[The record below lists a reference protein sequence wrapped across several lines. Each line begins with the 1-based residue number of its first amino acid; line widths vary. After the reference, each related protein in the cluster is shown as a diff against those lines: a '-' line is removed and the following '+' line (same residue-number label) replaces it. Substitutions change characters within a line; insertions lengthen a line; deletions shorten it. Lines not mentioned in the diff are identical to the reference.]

1 MALSTHRAS
10 TSRTSA
16 EWAPPR
22 WKHDVF
28 LSFRGEDTRKGF
40 ISHLDH
46 ALAYW
51 QAMRTFKDDR
61 ELEVGATISLELLI
75 AIKESYLA
83 IIVLSPNY
91 ASSTW
96 CLDELSKILECMEDT
111 KRILPIF
118 YDVDP
123 SHVRNQKGSFA
134 EAFTKHEER
143 FSGDAEKL
151 NRWRAAL
158 RNVANL
164 AGLDSK
170 NYKSEA
176 ELVDDIVKRV
186 RKKVNLTSTLLDSEE
201 KLVGIDSAL
210 DQLRLHLAPE
220 ENDVRFIGIW
230 GMGGVGKTTLAKLVF
245 ERISHHF
252 EHRSFLPNVRKGE
265 VSGLGRQLLSS
276 ILKENY
282 IPGWDEGEGI
292 LKNCLLNKKV
302 LLVLDDVDQLNQLE
316 KLVGNKNW
324 FGAGSRIIITTR
336 DKRLL
341 VQHGTTTYKVEV
353 LKNDEALKLFSRHAF
368 KKDQPEEGFQEL
380 SQHFLNYA
388 NGLPLALKILGLAL
402 YGIDQDMWES
412 ALDNLNKIPNPT
424 IFHSLKVS
432 YDGLEEMEKKIFLHV
447 ACLHRGKNKE
457 QVIQILDWSLG
468 ISSLIKIDILIKKSL
483 LTIDERFHRNNVEM
497 HDLIQEMAWTIVR
510 EESPEPGKWSILCCH
525 EDISRVLMNNTGTGA
540 IEAIVLRLPKFEAV
554 PWNCTKAFNKMHG
567 LRLLDFDNVVFSSCP
582 KFLPNS
588 LRIIHWSWYPSKSL
602 PSGFEPHLLFELK
615 MRHSKLVQLWDGAQD
630 FPNLKYMHLGWS
642 KNLTSIPD
650 FTRIPN
656 LEELHLFGCKKLG
669 EVHPSIAVHKKLK
682 VLTLTSCIS
691 IKSLPSKLEMDSLE
705 FFSLWGCSKVKKIPE
720 FGEHMQNLSKLFLY
734 ETAIEQIPSS
744 IEHLVGLAKLDVSD
758 CKRLLGLPSA
768 ICNLKSLK
776 ILLGGRCS
784 KLDKLPGD
792 MESLEELYLSGSAM
806 REPLVAMKNLKNL
819 SLRGPVD
826 SRDGIWCGLDCLLG
840 IRKSVDP
847 DPWRLVLSSLTH
859 SGSLTKLDLN
869 DCNIG
874 EGAIPDD
881 IGCLSSL
888 KELKLSGNNFVSL
901 PSSIRFLSE
910 LVYLELERCK
920 RLERLPDLPSSKYLF
935 VNVND
940 CTSLNGLSDPSKL
953 SEGANVYDL
962 KFSCVNCFRLVEEGG
977 WIWINRIFAMILTM
991 ATCPDN
997 SFFGPSHT
1005 HRFAW
1010 LSCTHRFVWPGSEI
1024 PEWFDN
1030 RRVGDSIIVELPLP
1044 PQTCS
1049 DWVGIALCIVFED
1062 SETCSEYD
1070 YLEIYTSPMRSM
1082 DWTPMGSMD
1091 WPKFKVGHLGS
1102 QHLWVFYLPRD
1113 KSRLKDASG
1122 NHRFSFKGQYH
1133 MSSAT
1138 SCWSH
1143 KSWKAPRKV
1152 RSIIKKCGAR
1162 LVYQR
1167 DLEEFSRILKIP
1179 KPAALQASDDEEAGP
1194 IGSSGSGSSDDH
1206 DEP

>member
-96 CLDELSKILECMEDT
+96 CLNELSEILECMEDT

-123 SHVRNQKGSFA
+123 SDVRNQRGSFA
-134 EAFTKHEER
+134 KAFTEHEER

-176 ELVDDIVKRV
+176 ELIEDIVKRV
-186 RKKVNLTSTLLDSEE
+186 WKKVNPTVTLLDSQE

-210 DQLRLHLAPE
+210 DQLHLHLAPE

-316 KLVGNKNW
+316 KLVGNKKW
-324 FGAGSRIIITTR
+324 FGVGSRIIITTR
-336 DKRLL
+336 NERLL
-341 VQHGTTTYKVEV
+341 VEHGIEKMYKVVV
-353 LKNDEALKLFSRHAF
+353 LKNDEALGLFSRHAF

-388 NGLPLALKILGLAL
+388 NGLPLALKILGRAL
-402 YGIDQDMWES
+402 YGRGQDVWKS
-412 ALDNLNKIPNPT
+412 ALYNLNKIPDPD
-424 IFHSLKVS
+424 IFDSLKVS
-432 YDGLEEMEKKIFLHV
+432 YDGLKEMEKKIFLHV
-447 ACLHRGKNKE
+447 ACLHTGKDKE
-457 QVIQILDWSLG
+457 QVIEILDCTLD
-468 ISSLIKIDILIKKSL
+468 ISSHIEIDILIEKSL
-483 LTIDERFHRNNVEM
+483 LTIDKRFHSNIVEM
-497 HDLIQEMAWTIVR
+497 HDLIQEMARTIVR
-510 EESPEPGKWSILCCH
+510 EESPKEPGKRSILCHH
-525 EDISRVLMNNTGTGA
+525 EDIFHVLMNNTGTGA
-540 IEAIVLRLPKFEAV
+540 IEAIVLRLPKFKAV

-567 LRLLDFDNVVFSSCP
+567 LRLLDFDNVVFSSGP

-588 LRIIHWSWYPSKSL
+588 LIIMHWTSYPSKSL
-602 PSGFEPHLLFELK
+602 PSGFEPQLLYELK
-615 MRHSKLVQLWDGAQD
+615 MRDSKLVRLWDGAQD
-630 FPNLKYMHLGWS
+630 LPNLKYMDLGLS
-642 KNLTSIPD
+642 ENLTSIPD

-656 LEELHLFGCKKLG
+656 LEELNLAYCMKLG

-682 VLTLTSCIS
+682 VLTLTCCFS

-705 FFSLWGCSKVKKIPE
+705 SFCLWGCSKVKKIPE
-720 FGEHMQNLSKLFLY
+720 FGEHMQNLSELFLLD
-734 ETAIEQIPSS
+734 TAIEKIPSS
-744 IEHLVGLAKLDVSD
+744 IEHLVGLAKLNVSG

-776 ILLGGRCS
+776 ILYGYGCS

-792 MESLEELYLSGSAM
+792 MES
-806 REPLVAMKNLKNL
+806 
-819 SLRGPVD
+819 
-826 SRDGIWCGLDCLLG
+826 
-840 IRKSVDP
+840 
-847 DPWRLVLSSLTH
+847 
-859 SGSLTKLDLN
+859 
-869 DCNIG
+869 
-874 EGAIPDD
+874 
-881 IGCLSSL
+881 
-888 KELKLSGNNFVSL
+888 
-901 PSSIRFLSE
+901 
-910 LVYLELERCK
+910 
-920 RLERLPDLPSSKYLF
+920 
-935 VNVND
+935 
-940 CTSLNGLSDPSKL
+940 
-953 SEGANVYDL
+953 
-962 KFSCVNCFRLVEEGG
+962 
-977 WIWINRIFAMILTM
+977 
-991 ATCPDN
+991 
-997 SFFGPSHT
+997 
-1005 HRFAW
+1005 
-1010 LSCTHRFVWPGSEI
+1010 
-1024 PEWFDN
+1024 
-1030 RRVGDSIIVELPLP
+1030 
-1044 PQTCS
+1044 
-1049 DWVGIALCIVFED
+1049 
-1062 SETCSEYD
+1062 
-1070 YLEIYTSPMRSM
+1070 
-1082 DWTPMGSMD
+1082 
-1091 WPKFKVGHLGS
+1091 
-1102 QHLWVFYLPRD
+1102 
-1113 KSRLKDASG
+1113 
-1122 NHRFSFKGQYH
+1122 
-1133 MSSAT
+1133 
-1138 SCWSH
+1138 
-1143 KSWKAPRKV
+1143 
-1152 RSIIKKCGAR
+1152 
-1162 LVYQR
+1162 
-1167 DLEEFSRILKIP
+1167 
-1179 KPAALQASDDEEAGP
+1179 
-1194 IGSSGSGSSDDH
+1194 
-1206 DEP
+1206 